1 MTDVFISPSSQWANQ
16 FAGGTSGVEDSEGK
30 HMRDIAP
37 LIHSLCQRNGIDSH
51 LSLDESLYARVQES
65 NRMATKL
72 HFALHSNAGGTAFG
86 ASTWVYTLGTK
97 SEVMARAIQR
107 RLAAI
112 TPWSD
117 LGTIRYNHYETRETT
132 SYAVIAEVAFHDKVI
147 PAQWI
152 RDNKRPIA
160 IACTQGIID
169 ALAAAYGGRFV
180 DIAARPLLLDGGTGM
195 APVVIAPTPT
205 PAPNPATPAP
215 VPDPAAPT
223 REESPTMRVI
233 RGIEKPEV
241 YVTDGITKRH
251 VLEDGGELTDV
262 LRITGQ
268 ASPELVG
275 QWTADRIPTAASA
288 ATPEQVRAAVAEAVA
303 GLTAPDIDEQVIVD
317 GITAALVGGLTISGT
332 LTGTIGRS

>member
-1 MTDVFISPSSQWANQ
+1 
-16 FAGGTSGVEDSEGK
+16 
-30 HMRDIAP
+30 
-37 LIHSLCQRNGIDSH
+37 
-51 LSLDESLYARVQES
+51 
-65 NRMATKL
+65 
-72 HFALHSNAGGTAFG
+72 
-86 ASTWVYTLGTK
+86 
-97 SEVMARAIQR
+97 
-107 RLAAI
+107 
-112 TPWSD
+112 
-117 LGTIRYNHYETRETT
+117 
-132 SYAVIAEVAFHDKVI
+132 
-147 PAQWI
+147 
-152 RDNKRPIA
+152 
-160 IACTQGIID
+160 
-169 ALAAAYGGRFV
+169 
-180 DIAARPLLLDGGTGM
+180 
-195 APVVIAPTPT
+195 
-205 PAPNPATPAP
+205 
-215 VPDPAAPT
+215 
-223 REESPTMRVI
+223 MRVI